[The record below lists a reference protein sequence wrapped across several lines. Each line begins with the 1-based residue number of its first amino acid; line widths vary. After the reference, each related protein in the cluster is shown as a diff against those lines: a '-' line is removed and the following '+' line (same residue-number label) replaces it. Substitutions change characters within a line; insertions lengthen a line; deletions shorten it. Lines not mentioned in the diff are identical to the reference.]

1 MLELIKEAI
10 QHKIPANHVLF
21 DTWFCSPSSLT
32 SIKSMGLDSIA
43 MAKKTPK
50 MHYQYNGEMLPV
62 TEIYKQNRKRRGLS
76 KYLLSVDVN
85 VVKGAASIPAK
96 VVFVRNR
103 NNNKDYLAII
113 STDITLDEN

>member
-1 MLELIKEAI
+1 
-10 QHKIPANHVLF
+10 
-21 DTWFCSPSSLT
+21 
-32 SIKSMGLDSIA
+32 MGLDSIA

-103 NNNKDYLAII
+103 NNKKDYLAII
-113 STDITLDEN
+113 STDITLDENENHQNIWQEMGHRSLFQGMQDISETDEGMPIFVL